1 MYLIFR
7 EVYKDGNDFYHA
19 VAVIKKVKFINIA
32 LEV

>member
-1 MYLIFR
+1 MFLIFR

-19 VAVIKKVKFINIA
+19 VAVIKKVKIVTIA